1 MIATLSPIWINERD
15 DVAPETRCVAG
26 IVALASAEETL
37 ERHRFEKARNVIDT
51 KVIKLRGDEISVSA
65 KQAARLIG
73 LPLRTLQAETK
84 AGKIPA
90 ARRIGRRY
98 VYLIEELRRMV
109 ETSIRPGT
117 S

>member
-1 MIATLSPIWINERD
+1 MSERR
-15 DVAPETRCVAG
+15 AM
-26 IVALASAEETL
+26 
-37 ERHRFEKARNVIDT
+37 ARNPHTIAANGIAATEEAEAATQCCLGAKEDPVT
-51 KVIKLRGDEISVSA
+51 ETTLTRLRGDEISVSA

-73 LPLRTLQAETK
+73 LPLRTLQADTK

-98 VYLIEELRRMV
+98 IYMIEELKRMV
-109 ETSIRPGT
+109 ENAARPEM

>member
-1 MIATLSPIWINERD
+1 MIEIT
-15 DVAPETRCVAG
+15 VA
-26 IVALASAEETL
+26 
-37 ERHRFEKARNVIDT
+37 
-51 KVIKLRGDEISVSA
+51 KLRGDEISVSA

-73 LPLRTLQAETK
+73 LPLRTLQADTK

-98 VYLIEELRRMV
+98 IYVIEELKRMV
-109 ETSIRPGT
+109 ESAVRPGM